1 MTQSPTSNFDGA
13 IAAANSLLT
22 EQGYGIKDYPSNMS
36 GLISAILSLKIG
48 QSNIGIT
55 PPQWMP
61 TRDEQGVITG
71 DGWDPAPQNGTLWFD
86 TRQGRLMVWV
96 NDGFYQANGNDR
108 YSVVSDDAPENP
120 VAGQAWYNAS
130 TGAYYI
136 YDGSQWIAITGGDDS
151 FGALTSDIALLQNQ
165 LDEVSVRRSNAREY
179 AVFNISNTPQAPS
192 GKVSLNSLTVDQVSL
207 IAIGADDINQIISQ
221 PGATNDLIDI
231 ESSNGEI
238 VRFSITGIDGDA
250 YTVTKVTGTRDLT
263 LDEVVKI
270 YVYPQNADYATIAYT
285 TDQINTLQDQLNGM
299 QISVTSDQIQT
310 LETELDALTTTV
322 SNLSTGATPEQLAAI
337 QTQIDGNDTDI
348 LAANTAISDIDTRL
362 TTVEGDQANYATVA
376 ALTSLTTVA
385 NTTQGAVTTLET
397 TATSLQSQIDEINN
411 TKLVTIENEIDA
423 LETELG
429 NRNKIH
435 YSDSVPTTTLGNGDL
450 WFDSTNLRILV
461 YHQNMWINPDRSA
474 GGVLV
479 DEKQIYYQNSAP
491 VGGHLNDGDLWF
503 DNTTLRLHV
512 YHQNV
517 WTISDQVINATK
529 SLIVDAAQNT
539 SDFASFRQYIIDN
552 A

>member
-1 MTQSPTSNFDGA
+1 MTYTPTSNFDGA

-22 EQGYGIKDYPSNMS
+22 AQGYGIKDYPSNMA
-36 GLISAILSLKIG
+36 GLISAILALNLPP
-48 QSNIGIT
+48 SNIGIT

-61 TRDEQGVITG
+61 TRDEQGNITG

-108 YSVVSDDAPENP
+108 YTVVSDTVPSDPIH
-120 VAGQAWYNAS
+120 GQTWYNKETS
-130 TGAYYI
+130 IYHI
-136 YDGSQWIAITGGDDS
+136 YDGTTWLAITGGSDS
-151 FGALTSDIALLQNQ
+151 FSALSTDISLLQNQ
-165 LDEVSVRRSNAREY
+165 LDEISLRRSGGREY
-179 AVFNISNTPQAPS
+179 EVFNISNTPEAPN
-192 GKVSLNSLTVDQVSL
+192 GKISLNSLDVDNISL
-207 IAIGADDINQIISQ
+207 IAISDIDSNGIVSQ
-221 PGATNDLIDI
+221 PGAVNDLIDI
-231 ESSNGEI
+231 ESASGEI
-238 VRFSITGIDGDA
+238 VRFSISSIDA
-250 YTVTKVTGTRDLT
+250 EVYTVTKQTGTRNLI
-263 LDEVVKI
+263 LDETVKVF
-270 YVYPQNADYATIAYT
+270 VYPQNADYATITYT
-285 TDQINTLQDQLNGM
+285 NDQITVLQNQLNSM
-299 QISVTSDQIQT
+299 QVSVTADQMQS
-310 LETELDALTTTV
+310 LETDLAALTATV
-322 SNLSTGATPEQLAAI
+322 NSLPTGASPEQLTAI
-337 QTQIDGNDTDI
+337 QTQIDSNDADI
-348 LAANTAISDIDTRL
+348 TAINGSISTIDTRV
-362 TTVEGDQANYATVA
+362 TTLETDLANYATVA
-376 ALTSLTTVA
+376 SLTALETS
-385 NTTQGAVTTLET
+385 VTTNANSIT
-397 TATSLQSQIDEINN
+397 TLQTSATSLQSQIDDINN
-411 TKLVTIENEIDA
+411 TKLVNLQSEIDA

-435 YSDSVPTTTLGNGDL
+435 YSDTVPNGTLANGDL

-479 DEKQIYYQNSAP
+479 DEKQIYYQNTQP

-517 WTISDQVINATK
+517 WIISDQVINATR

-539 SDFASFRQYIIDN
+539 ADFASFRQYIIDN

>member
-1 MTQSPTSNFDGA
+1 MTYTPASNFDGA

-22 EQGYGIKDYPSNMS
+22 DQGYGIKDYPSNMS
-36 GLISAILSLKIG
+36 GLISAILALKIG

-108 YSVVSDDAPENP
+108 YSVVADDAPQNP
-120 VAGQAWYNAS
+120 VSGQAWYNS
-130 TGAYYI
+130 TTGAYYI
-136 YDGSQWIAITGGDDS
+136 YDGSQWIGISGGSGS
-151 FGALTSDIALLQNQ
+151 FGALSSEIAVMQNQ
-165 LDEVSVRRSNAREY
+165 LDELSVRRSNAREY
-179 AVFNISNTPQAPS
+179 QVFNISTTPQAPS
-192 GKVSLNSLTVDQVSL
+192 GKVSLNSLMIDAVSL
-207 IAIGADDINQIISQ
+207 IAVGDDDINQIISQ

-231 ESSNGEI
+231 ESSSGEI
-238 VRFSITGIDGDA
+238 VRFSITGTSGDA
-250 YTVTKVTGTRDLT
+250 YTVTKVTGSRNLT
-263 LDEVVKI
+263 LNETVKV
-270 YVYPQNADYATIAYT
+270 YVYPQNADYATITYT
-285 TDQINTLQDQLNGM
+285 TDQINTLQDQINAM
-299 QISVTSDQIQT
+299 QISVTSDQMQS
-310 LETELDALTTTV
+310 LETDLSALTATV
-322 SNLSTGATPEQLAAI
+322 NSLPTGASPEQLSAL
-337 QTQIDGNDTDI
+337 QTQIDSNDIDI
-348 LAANTAISDIDTRL
+348 TAVNTSITGIDTRL
-362 TTVEGDQANYATVA
+362 TTIEAGLTNYATASELNV
-376 ALTSLTTVA
+376 LTTLV
-385 NTTQGAVTTLET
+385 NTTETSVTTLQG

-411 TKLVTIENEIDA
+411 TKLVDIENEIDA

-435 YSDSVPTTTLGNGDL
+435 YSDTVPTTTLGNGDL

-491 VGGHLNDGDLWF
+491 MGSHLNEGDLWF
-503 DNTTLRLHV
+503 DNTTLRLNV
-512 YHQNV
+512 YHQNS
-517 WTISDQVINATK
+517 WIISDQVINATR
-529 SLIVDAAQNT
+529 SLIVDAAQQT

>member
-1 MTQSPTSNFDGA
+1 VTQTPSSNFDGA

-22 EQGYGIKDYPSNMS
+22 SQGYGIKDYPSNMA
-36 GLISAILSLKIG
+36 GLISAILALNLPPSIT
-48 QSNIGIT
+48 GIT
-55 PPQWMP
+55 PPQWLP
-61 TRDEQGVITG
+61 TRDEQGNITG

-96 NDGFYQANGNDR
+96 NDGFYQANGSER
-108 YSVVSDDAPENP
+108 YSIVSDDVPENP
-120 VAGQAWYNAS
+120 ISGQAWYNSATS
-130 TGAYYI
+130 VYYI
-136 YDGSQWIAITGGDDS
+136 YDGSQWIGITGGEGS
-151 FGALTSDIALLQNQ
+151 FTALSGDIALMQNQ
-165 LDEVSVRRSNAREY
+165 LDELSLRRSNAREY
-179 AVFNISNTPQAPS
+179 SVFNISPTPQAPS
-192 GKVSLNSLTVDQVSL
+192 GKISLNSLSVDAISL
-207 IAIGADDINQIISQ
+207 IAIGQDDINQIISQ

-231 ESSNGEI
+231 ESTNGEI
-238 VRFSITGIDGDA
+238 VRFSITGTNGDA
-250 YTVTKVTGTRDLT
+250 YVVTKVTGTRDLV
-263 LDEVVKI
+263 LDETVKV
-270 YVYPQNADYATIAYT
+270 YVYPQNAEYATIAYT
-285 TDQINTLQDQLNGM
+285 TDQIDALQEQINGM
-299 QISVTSDQIQT
+299 QISVSSDQIQT
-310 LETELDALTTTV
+310 LESELDALTTTV
-322 SNLSTGATPEQLAAI
+322 NNLSTGATPEQLAAI
-337 QTQIDGNDTDI
+337 QTQIDSNDADI
-348 LAANTAISDIDTRL
+348 LATTTSVSNIDTRL
-362 TTVEGDQANYATVA
+362 ITVEGELANYATVA

-385 NTTQGAVTTLET
+385 NATQTSVTALET

-411 TKLVTIENEIDA
+411 IKLVNIENEIDA
-423 LETELG
+423 LEAELG

-435 YSDSVPTTTLGNGDL
+435 YSDTVPTTTLGNGDL

-474 GGVLV
+474 GGILV
-479 DEKQIYYQNSAP
+479 DEKQIYYQNSEP
-491 VGGHLNDGDLWF
+491 VGSHLNDGDLWF